1 MSAQGATLRRGTVHL
16 PIWPVTAL
24 VAAAAV
30 AIGISLLG
38 GVRPEI
44 SVATVT
50 QTERLAN
57 SSAAIR
63 EQGAVAPTVD
73 LTNSGV
79 AIKHRGFAIRPKF
92 SIDTTTAIREQ
103 GARLPVVVGISHV
116 APSAALHRLA
126 GLPKVGIA
134 PKSGTDPIM
143 VNGEA
148 CMQCR

>member
-24 VAAAAV
+24 VAAAVV

-38 GVRPEI
+38 GVRPEG

-103 GARLPVVVGISHV
+103 GATLPVVVGISHV
-116 APSAALHRLA
+116 APSSALHRLA

-134 PKSGTDPIM
+134 PRSATDPII
-143 VNGEA
+143 VNGKA

>member
-1 MSAQGATLRRGTVHL
+1 MSAQGATLRRGTVRL
-16 PIWPVTAL
+16 PVWPVTAL

-38 GVRPEI
+38 GVRPES

-79 AIKHRGFAIRPKF
+79 AIKHRGFAIRPNF
-92 SIDTTTAIREQ
+92 EPTTAIREQ
-103 GARLPVVVGISHV
+103 GATLPVVVGISHV

>member
-1 MSAQGATLRRGTVHL
+1 MHL

-24 VAAAAV
+24 VAAAVV

-38 GVRPEI
+38 GVRPAN
-44 SVATVT
+44 SVATVS

-92 SIDTTTAIREQ
+92 EPTTAIREQ
-103 GARLPVVVGISHV
+103 GATLPVVVGISHV
-116 APSAALHRLA
+116 APNSALHRLA
-126 GLPKVGIA
+126 GLPKVGNT
-134 PKSGTDPIM
+134 PKAGTDPIM